1 MVISPKNCEEIAQCR
16 RIKAM
21 EFIRVG
27 NFTFDLLFSHYN
39 AIRLCLSEIAQRGDL
54 AVKTLKFSGS
64 KFGVKISLPLDLS
77 SLRLL
82 AGKVANLDL
91 SSVTLT
97 TAELNVLLTALS
109 ATTTDSQK
117 RRSLNIRKSSV
128 ARISL
133 QPDQFA
139 DIVVN
144 KLDELNMSGTNPSED
159 MVTAVLKEI
168 LNSRG
173 ESRLRSLTMGYN
185 INISQ
190 VQSDLLA
197 SAVSQLTEVNLSG
210 SALSCQQTEA
220 VLREIIAAR
229 VGRLEVLSLG
239 NTDMSEVDS
248 GPLGRAICSVRKAQ
262 IWSTRLN
269 QHQLREI
276 CQIIYKTKDRRLQH
290 LDLEGNDVHQVY
302 PETLGLAVCSLRSV
316 DLHNCKV
323 TLPQVDFIF
332 NQLADLSPANR
343 KLKSITLTDRQ
354 SVNYKENQSLALN
367 LDILRGQK
375 MFKITKRFLQFH
387 GINDTKHWRFEHIR
401 RVF

>member
-1 MVISPKNCEEIAQCR
+1 MVISPENCEEIAQCR

-144 KLDELNMSGTNPSED
+144 KLDELKMSGTNPSED
-159 MVTAVLKEI
+159 LLTAVLKEI
-168 LNSRG
+168 SRG
-173 ESRLRSLTMGYN
+173 ESRLRSLSMGDN

-197 SAVSQLTEVNLSG
+197 TAVSQLTEVNLSG
-210 SALSCQQTEA
+210 SALSCHQTEA
-220 VLREIIAAR
+220 VLQEIIAAR
-229 VGRLEVLSLG
+229 VARLEVLSLG
-239 NTDMSEVDS
+239 NTNMFEVDS
-248 GPLGRAICSVRKAQ
+248 GTLGRAICRVRKAQ
-262 IWSTRLN
+262 IWNSRLN
-269 QHQLREI
+269 LHQIKDI
-276 CQIIYKTKDRRLQH
+276 CQFIYKTKDRRLQH
-290 LDLEGNDVHQVY
+290 LDLESHDVIY
-302 PETLGLAVCSLRSV
+302 KTKESKKYFLAVCSLRSV

-323 TLPQVDFIF
+323 TLPKAILSYCDDINNLLV
-332 NQLADLSPANR
+332 NTENLKVGADSWNA
-343 KLKSITLTDRQ
+343 
-354 SVNYKENQSLALN
+354 
-367 LDILRGQK
+367 
-375 MFKITKRFLQFH
+375 
-387 GINDTKHWRFEHIR
+387 
-401 RVF
+401 